1 MYNENMKQTRFI
13 PTNDCGLQLREPQ
26 EGQQESREIE
36 GRPIVFGVRSV
47 NLTPWSSTRKVYEIL
62 EPGCISR
69 ELLAK
74 SDVILNLNHSNM
86 VPDVLGRFRN
96 SDKDTL
102 SLELRGDGIDCRC
115 DLPKTNNANDALE
128 LMKRGDITG
137 MSFAFEDDWEDSEN
151 GVSYEKT
158 NDIEDGKEVWLR
170 HVKKITGLYD
180 VAIVTHPAYEQ
191 TNVGLREASEAIDK
205 AIEEQLKRECG
216 DKKKNDCDHDE
227 PDDMDDKDETDE
239 QREAREKAEREANG
253 GETNAEKE
261 AREAKEREANG
272 GETNAE
278 KEAREAREL
287 EEQEQRFREQQA
299 MRLRHRAMRLRTE
312 QELESLSY

>member
-1 MYNENMKQTRFI
+1 MKQTRFI

-137 MSFAFEDDWEDSEN
+137 MSFAFEDDYEDTEN
-151 GVSYEKT
+151 GVSYERT

-191 TNVGLREASEAIDK
+191 TTVGLREASEAIDK
-205 AIEEQLKRECG
+205 AIEAQLKREV
-216 DKKKNDCDHDE
+216 DE
-227 PDDMDDKDETDE
+227 GKHETDE
-239 QREAREKAEREANG
+239 EREAREKAEREANG

-261 AREAKEREANG
+261 AREAQEREANG

-278 KEAREAREL
+278 KAAREIREL

>member
-1 MYNENMKQTRFI
+1 MKQTRFI

-128 LMKRGDITG
+128 LIKRGDING
-137 MSFAFEDDWEDSEN
+137 MSFAFEDDYEDTEN
-151 GVSYEKT
+151 GVSYERT

-191 TNVGLREASEAIDK
+191 TSVGMREASDRIDA
-205 AIEEQLKRECG
+205 AIEAQIKRECG
-216 DKKKNDCDHDE
+216 GGSD
-227 PDDMDDKDETDE
+227 DDKDKRGCGGEETDE
-239 QREAREKAEREANG
+239 EKAAREQAERDANGGETNAEKEAREAAEREANG

-261 AREAKEREANG
+261 AREQ
-272 GETNAE
+272 
-278 KEAREAREL
+278 REL

>member
-1 MYNENMKQTRFI
+1 M
-13 PTNDCGLQLREPQ
+13 
-26 EGQQESREIE
+26 SREIE

-69 ELLAK
+69 ELLQK

-86 VPDVLGRFRN
+86 VPDVLGRYRGT
-96 SDKDTL
+96 DRDTL
-102 SLELRGDGIDCRC
+102 TLELRGDGIDCRC

-128 LMKRGDITG
+128 LIKRGDING
-137 MSFAFEDDWEDSEN
+137 MSFAFEDDYEDTEN
-151 GVSYEKT
+151 GVSYERT

-191 TNVGLREASEAIDK
+191 TSVGMREASDRIDA
-205 AIEEQLKRECG
+205 AIEAQIKRECG
-216 DKKKNDCDHDE
+216 GGSD
-227 PDDMDDKDETDE
+227 DDKDKRGCGGEETDE
-239 QREAREKAEREANG
+239 EKAAREQAERDANGGETNAEKEAREAAEREANG

-261 AREAKEREANG
+261 AREQ
-272 GETNAE
+272 
-278 KEAREAREL
+278 REL

>member
-1 MYNENMKQTRFI
+1 MKQTRFI

-74 SDVILNLNHSNM
+74 SDVILNLNHSNK
-86 VPDVLGRFRN
+86 VPDVLGRYRN

-102 SLELRGDGIDCRC
+102 SLVLRGDGVDCRC
-115 DLPKTNNANDALE
+115 DLPKTNNANDTLE

-170 HVKKITGLYD
+170 HVKKITALYD
-180 VAIVTHPAYEQ
+180 VSIVTNPAYEQ
-191 TNVGLREASEAIDK
+191 TTVGLREASEAIDK
-205 AIEEQLKRECG
+205 AIEAQLKRECG
-216 DKKKNDCDHDE
+216 DDEDKKKAEEEEADKRDCGGKDDKRDCGGKEDKRDCGVKDDKRDDDECDPDSE
-227 PDDMDDKDETDE
+227 PDDKGEPDDE
-239 QREAREKAEREANG
+239 QEV
-253 GETNAEKE
+253 
-261 AREAKEREANG
+261 
-272 GETNAE
+272 
-278 KEAREAREL
+278 REL
-287 EEQEQRFREQQA
+287 EEQAQRFREQ
-299 MRLRHRAMRLRTE
+299 RAMRLRCKARRINE
-312 QELESLSY
+312 EILESLNY

>member
-1 MYNENMKQTRFI
+1 MKQTRFI
-13 PTNDCGLQLREPQ
+13 PIETCGLQVREPQ
-26 EGQQESREIE
+26 EGQEMSREIE

-69 ELLAK
+69 ELLQK

-86 VPDVLGRFRN
+86 VPDVLGRYRGT
-96 SDKDTL
+96 DKDTL
-102 SLELRGDGIDCRC
+102 TLELRGDGIDCRC

-128 LMKRGDITG
+128 LIRRGDING
-137 MSFAFEDDWEDSEN
+137 MSFAFEDDYEDTEN
-151 GVSYEKT
+151 GVSYERT
-158 NDIEDGKEVWLR
+158 NDVEDGKEVWLR
-170 HVKKITGLYD
+170 HVKKITSLYD

-191 TNVGLREASEAIDK
+191 TSVGMREASDRIDA
-205 AIEEQLKRECG
+205 AIEAQIKRECG
-216 DKKKNDCDHDE
+216 GGSDDDE
-227 PDDMDDKDETDE
+227 AKRGCGGEETDE
-239 QREAREKAEREANG
+239 EKAAREQAEREANG

-261 AREAKEREANG
+261 AREAAEREANG

-278 KEAREAREL
+278 KEAREQREL
-287 EEQEQRFREQQA
+287 EEQEQRWREQ
-299 MRLRHRAMRLRTE
+299 RAMTLRARRMRTE

>member
-1 MYNENMKQTRFI
+1 MKQTRFI

-191 TNVGLREASEAIDK
+191 TTVGLREASEAIDK

-216 DKKKNDCDHDE
+216 DKNDKRDDD
-227 PDDMDDKDETDE
+227 PDDKGETDE
-239 QREAREKAEREANG
+239 EREAREQAEREA
-253 GETNAEKE
+253 EEE
-261 AREAKEREANG
+261 QQERERMVA
-272 GETNAE
+272 
-278 KEAREAREL
+278 
-287 EEQEQRFREQQA
+287 QRRIRQ
-299 MRLRHRAMRLRTE
+299 RAHFIRDIE
-312 QELESLSY
+312 IENFIV

>member
-1 MYNENMKQTRFI
+1 
-13 PTNDCGLQLREPQ
+13 
-26 EGQQESREIE
+26 
-36 GRPIVFGVRSV
+36 
-47 NLTPWSSTRKVYEIL
+47 VYEIL

-158 NDIEDGKEVWLR
+158 NDIEDGKEVWIR

-191 TNVGLREASEAIDK
+191 TTVATREASEAIDK
-205 AIEEQLKRECG
+205 AIEEQMKRECG
-216 DKKKNDCDHDE
+216 NKDDKRDDD
-227 PDDMDDKDETDE
+227 PDDIDDKDDDKCETDE
-239 QREAREKAEREANG
+239 EREAREKAEREA
-253 GETNAEKE
+253 EEKAKAEE
-261 AREAKEREANG
+261 EQRQ
-272 GETNAE
+272 
-278 KEAREAREL
+278 L
-287 EEQEQRFREQQA
+287 EEQEQRFREQRI
-299 MRLRHRAMRLRTE
+299 MRMHNKVRMLANE
-312 QELESLSY
+312 DEIFNNYNQ

>member
-1 MYNENMKQTRFI
+1 
-13 PTNDCGLQLREPQ
+13 
-26 EGQQESREIE
+26 
-36 GRPIVFGVRSV
+36 
-47 NLTPWSSTRKVYEIL
+47 
-62 EPGCISR
+62 
-69 ELLAK
+69 
-74 SDVILNLNHSNM
+74 M

-191 TNVGLREASEAIDK
+191 TTVGLREASEAIDK

-216 DKKKNDCDHDE
+216 DDDEAKKKAE
-227 PDDMDDKDETDE
+227 EEEAAKRAAEE
-239 QREAREKAEREANG
+239 EAKKKAEEEEAAKREA
-253 GETNAEKE
+253 
-261 AREAKEREANG
+261 EAKA
-272 GETNAE
+272 
-278 KEAREAREL
+278 KEEQEAREL

>member
-1 MYNENMKQTRFI
+1 MKQTRFI

-74 SDVILNLNHSNM
+74 SDVILNLNHNSN
-86 VPDVLGRFRN
+86 VTNVLGRYRNN

-102 SLELRGDGIDCRC
+102 SLELRGDGVDCRC
-115 DLPKTNNANDALE
+115 DLPHTNNANDTLE
-128 LMKRGDITG
+128 LIKRGDING

-151 GVSYEKT
+151 GVSYERT

-191 TNVGLREASEAIDK
+191 TTVATREASEAIDK

-216 DKKKNDCDHDE
+216 DKDE
-227 PDDMDDKDETDE
+227 DKREDDPDDHNDPDDKGETDE
-239 QREAREKAEREANG
+239 EREAREKAEREAKAKAD
-253 GETNAEKE
+253 E
-261 AREAKEREANG
+261 EAKKKAEEEAK
-272 GETNAE
+272 A
-278 KEAREAREL
+278 KEEEEQREL
-287 EEQEQRFREQQA
+287 ERIATQKRMLQRAHIQREQFIDNN
-299 MRLRHRAMRLRTE
+299 
-312 QELESLSY
+312 Y

>member
-1 MYNENMKQTRFI
+1 MKQTRFI

-151 GVSYEKT
+151 GVSYENT
-158 NDIEDGKEVWLR
+158 NDTEDGKEVWLR

-216 DKKKNDCDHDE
+216 DKNDKRDDDHD
-227 PDDMDDKDETDE
+227 DKGETDE
-239 QREAREKAEREANG
+239 EREAREKAERESNG

-261 AREAKEREANG
+261 AREAQEREANG

>member
-1 MYNENMKQTRFI
+1 MKQTRFI

-74 SDVILNLNHSNM
+74 SDVILNLNHNSN
-86 VPDVLGRFRN
+86 VTNVLGRYRNN

-102 SLELRGDGIDCRC
+102 SLELRGDGVDCRC
-115 DLPKTNNANDALE
+115 DLPHTNNANDTLE
-128 LMKRGDITG
+128 LIKRGDING

-158 NDIEDGKEVWLR
+158 NEIEDGKEVWIR

-191 TNVGLREASEAIDK
+191 TTVATREASEAIDK

-216 DKKKNDCDHDE
+216 NKDDKREDDPDDLDDKND
-227 PDDMDDKDETDE
+227 DKCETDE
-239 QREAREKAEREANG
+239 EREAREKAEREA
-253 GETNAEKE
+253 EEK
-261 AREAKEREANG
+261 AKTEREQ
-272 GETNAE
+272 
-278 KEAREAREL
+278 RQL
-287 EEQEQRFREQQA
+287 EEQEQRFREQRI
-299 MRLRHRAMRLRTE
+299 MRMHNKVRMLANE
-312 QELESLSY
+312 DEIFNNYNQ